1 MGLRFLACR
10 SRLRFPPPRSELQF
24 LAWRSGARFR
34 PCRPG
39 SRFLARRSELRVL
52 ACRAELTFPSGC
64 PGRDFELRFQDR
76 RSETN
81 YPDLLE
87 LSILFR
93 RLSGDA
99 LNRWDLRETRSDF
112 NASDFDRVCGR
123 SRRQP
128 DGHVAKTA
136 LLRDPRKGILDI
148 FISWSVG
155 GASRR
160 STFERF
166 L

>member
-52 ACRAELTFPSGC
+52 TCRAELTFPSGC

-99 LNRWDLRETRSDF
+99 LNRWDLRETRSDY
-112 NASDFDRVCGR
+112 NASDFDSLESVGVFAG
-123 SRRQP
+123 SQTAMWLRQP
-128 DGHVAKTA
+128 FCVIRGRAFWTCSS
-136 LLRDPRKGILDI
+136 LGEL
-148 FISWSVG
+148 
-155 GASRR
+155 RR
-160 STFERF
+160 SFKAVHV
-166 L
+166 

>member
-10 SRLRFPPPRSELQF
+10 SRLRFPPPLSELQF

-39 SRFLARRSELRVL
+39 SRFLARRSELREL

-64 PGRDFELRFQDR
+64 SGRDSELRFQDR
-76 RSETN
+76 CSETN

-93 RLSGDA
+93 RLSGGA
-99 LNRWDLRETRSDF
+99 MNRWDLRETRSDY
-112 NASDFDRVCGR
+112 NACLWAF
-123 SRRQP
+123 SRAAKP

-136 LLRDPRKGILDI
+136 LLRDPRKGLLDI
-148 FISWSVG
+148 FISWSFG
-155 GASRR
+155 GVSRR
-160 STFERF
+160 SAFEKF